1 MDLSGLWNYRLDP
14 NDKGESEGWF
24 TEQFALQSFQLPGT
38 TAENKI
44 GTKLDRKLEKE
55 WTKDAVASFR
65 EYYSYRGVLW
75 LQREVVLDQA
85 PDGPLSIFFERILGS
100 SEVWI
105 NGEYIS
111 KEDSMSTPHIH
122 TIPHEKY
129 AGKTFVLTVKI
140 DNRNHHHLGELASG
154 LCLIRIT

>member
-85 PDGPLSIFFERILGS
+85 PELRSFPALTACIKGCSATSCPVQSHEPVFRCIL
-100 SEVWI
+100 
-105 NGEYIS
+105 
-111 KEDSMSTPHIH
+111 
-122 TIPHEKY
+122 
-129 AGKTFVLTVKI
+129 F
-140 DNRNHHHLGELASG
+140 
-154 LCLIRIT
+154 